1 MKLIAT
7 DLDGTLLNEQ
17 GEVSKEN
24 AQAIKEAIAQGCG
37 FVVATGRSYGAA
49 NQPLQEVGITCP
61 IISMNGARTYTSDKK
76 IVRSVALDIEMARKI
91 QDVCQE
97 EEMYLEFFTNH
108 GIYSTS
114 KEYFV
119 EVMIDVMKS
128 ANPNVSE
135 TEIREGAENRLQEE
149 QVAFIENYDDLY
161 AMENLEIFKILGFSL
176 EKERLD
182 KVRMQF
188 SEKQAVAITS
198 SGAINLEFNHPEA
211 QKGIALE
218 TLASSMGVEMRDV
231 MALGDNLNDVSM
243 LKMAGLAVAM
253 ENAEEEVKEIC
264 GYRTKTNKEHG
275 VAVAIEEMLGEDKY

>member
-24 AQAIKEAIAQGCG
+24 AEAIKKAITQGYE

-49 NQPLQEVGITCP
+49 NKPLQDVGITCP

-76 IVRSVALDIEMARKI
+76 VLRSVALDMEMARNI
-91 QDVCQE
+91 QQVCQCE
-97 EEMYLEFFTNH
+97 KMYLEFFTNH

-114 KEYFV
+114 REYFV

-135 TEIREGAENRLQEE
+135 AEIREGAENRLQEE

-182 KVRMQF
+182 KVRAQF
-188 SEKQAVAITS
+188 SENHAVAITS
-198 SGAINLEFNHPEA
+198 SGDINLEFNHPEA

-218 TLASSMGVEMRDV
+218 ILASSMGVEMKDV
-231 MALGDNLNDVSM
+231 MALGDNLNDASM
-243 LKMAGLAVAM
+243 LKMAGRAVAM
-253 ENAEEEVKEIC
+253 ENAEEEIKGIC
-264 GYRTKTNKEHG
+264 QYRTKTNKEHG
-275 VAVAIEEMLGEDKY
+275 VAVAIEEMLGEDK

>member
-1 MKLIAT
+1 MKLIAS

-24 AQAIKEAIAQGCG
+24 AEAIKKAIAQGCE

-49 NQPLQEVGITCP
+49 NKPLQEVDITCP

-76 IVRSVALDIEMARKI
+76 IVRSVALDIEIARKI
-91 QDVCQE
+91 QNVCQE
-97 EEMYLEFFTNH
+97 EEMYLEFFTNQ

-114 KEYFV
+114 REYFV

-128 ANPNVSE
+128 ANPDVSE
-135 TEIREGAENRLQEE
+135 AEIREGAESRLQEE
-149 QVAFIENYDDLY
+149 QVSFIENYDDLY

-176 EKERLD
+176 EKERLE
-182 KVRMQF
+182 KVRTQF
-188 SEKQAVAITS
+188 TEKQAVAITS
-198 SGAINLEFNHPEA
+198 SGDINLEFNHPQA

-218 TLASSMGVEMRDV
+218 ILASSMGVEMKDV

-243 LKMAGLAVAM
+243 LKMAGHAVAM
-253 ENAEEEVKEIC
+253 ENAEEEIKKIC
-264 GYRTKTNKEHG
+264 DYRTKTNKEHG
-275 VAVAIEEMLGEDKY
+275 VAVAIEEVLGKDKH

>member
-24 AQAIKEAIAQGCG
+24 AQAIKKAIAQGFE

-49 NQPLQEVGITCP
+49 HKPLQEVDITCL

-76 IVRSVALDIEMARKI
+76 IVRSEALDIEMARKI
-91 QDVCQE
+91 QKVCQA
-97 EEMYLEFFTNH
+97 EEMYLEFFTNQ

-128 ANPNVSE
+128 ANPNGSE
-135 TEIREGAENRLQEE
+135 EEIRQGAENRLQEE
-149 QVAFIENYDDLY
+149 QVSFIENYGDLY
-161 AMENLEIFKILGFSL
+161 TMEGLEIFKILGFSL
-176 EKERLD
+176 VKERLD
-182 KVRMQF
+182 NVREQF

-198 SGAINLEFNHPEA
+198 SGDINLEFNHPNA

-218 TLASSMGVEMRDV
+218 ILASSMGIEMKDV
-231 MALGDNLNDVSM
+231 MALGDNLNDASM
-243 LKMAGLAVAM
+243 LKMAGRAVAM
-253 ENAEEEVKEIC
+253 ENAEEEIKELC
-264 GYRTKTNKEHG
+264 GYRTKTNMEHG
-275 VAVAIEEMLGEDKY
+275 VAVAIEEMLGEEQ